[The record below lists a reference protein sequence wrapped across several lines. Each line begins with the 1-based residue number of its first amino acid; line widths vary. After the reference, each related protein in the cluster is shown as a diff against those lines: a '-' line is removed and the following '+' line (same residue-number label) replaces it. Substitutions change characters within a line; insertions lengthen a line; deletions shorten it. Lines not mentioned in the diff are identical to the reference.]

1 MSSDMGQAPV
11 MNALQSAELVR
22 EICSWV
28 REAVRIPFF
37 VKLTPNVTEIVEIA
51 QAAYEGDKI
60 NVDAIIS
67 LKFYTVRLSFF
78 ARNWRLTNV
87 LTNPCLLKTP
97 LRDEL
102 QDQYN
107 TAALNTTL
115 LAYYTHCLYSGMIC
129 NYHIN
134 TGLENFNFGF

>member
-67 LKFYTVRLSFF
+67 LKFYTVRLSFLHVTG
-78 ARNWRLTNV
+78 A
-87 LTNPCLLKTP
+87 
-97 LRDEL
+97 L
-102 QDQYN
+102 QMY
-107 TAALNTTL
+107 
-115 LAYYTHCLYSGMIC
+115 
-129 NYHIN
+129 
-134 TGLENFNFGF
+134 